1 MIKTKLRSQ
10 AGFTFIELIIYLAI
24 VSSVLTSMILFSLRI
39 METRTKTKVIQ
50 EVQANTRVAI
60 DTVSYLL
67 RTADGVNV
75 GSSSFDNDPGVLSLS
90 TINPSTNPT
99 IIALDQDNG
108 SLTVTKGSGPTVP
121 LTDTNILVTN
131 LTFRNLTGLRS
142 QPNVQVH
149 MTVEYANPENDPTFA
164 ASQTITTNVMVR
176 N

>member
-108 SLTVTKGSGPTVP
+108 SLTVTKGS
-121 LTDTNILVTN
+121 
-131 LTFRNLTGLRS
+131 
-142 QPNVQVH
+142 
-149 MTVEYANPENDPTFA
+149 
-164 ASQTITTNVMVR
+164 
-176 N
+176 